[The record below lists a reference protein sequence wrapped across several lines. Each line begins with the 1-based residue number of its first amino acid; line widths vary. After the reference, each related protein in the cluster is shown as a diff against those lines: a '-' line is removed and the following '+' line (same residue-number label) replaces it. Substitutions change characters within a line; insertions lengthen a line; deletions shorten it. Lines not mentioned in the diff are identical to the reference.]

1 MERQEKRFL
10 EAIKRG
16 LERDLER
23 INQLVKR
30 ASPPKGRRGETPLH
44 VQQILEAI
52 RKRGGKVTK
61 QQLSDIVSSAG
72 MIVTA
77 VGTLYQA
84 GYLKQDLKDKGYVVL
99 GPRAQTRKGSKRLRR
114 TQIE

>member
-1 MERQEKRFL
+1 MEKQEKRFL

-23 INQLVKR
+23 ISQLLKH

-52 RKRGGKVTK
+52 KKRGGKVTR
-61 QQLSDIVSSAG
+61 QQLGDIVASAG

-99 GPRAQTRKGSKRLRR
+99 GTRGQTTAGRRKGRHS
-114 TQIE
+114 